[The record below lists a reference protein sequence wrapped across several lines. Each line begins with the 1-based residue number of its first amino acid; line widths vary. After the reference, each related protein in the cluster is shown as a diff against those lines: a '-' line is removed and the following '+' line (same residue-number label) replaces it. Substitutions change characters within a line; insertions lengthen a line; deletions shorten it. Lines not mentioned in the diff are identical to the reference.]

1 MLLKKPLS
9 AKGVIFLDQTQLE
22 NENKVLKEKVEK
34 LSKDLAN
41 FLARTKNLD
50 KLIGVLKSFYDGTS
64 LCFNKNPNKVFQKP
78 NKVRKGERKYSNY
91 NN

>member
-41 FLARTKNLD
+41 FVEGTKNID
-50 KLIGVLKSFYDGTS
+50 KTIGVHKRF
-64 LCFNKNPNKVFQKP
+64 F
-78 NKVRKGERKYSNY
+78 
-91 NN
+91 

>member
-34 LSKDLAN
+34 LSEDLAN
-41 FLARTKNLD
+41 FVEGTKNID
-50 KLIGVLKSFYDGTS
+50 KTIGVHKRF
-64 LCFNKNPNKVFQKP
+64 F
-78 NKVRKGERKYSNY
+78 
-91 NN
+91 